1 MLSSK
6 GNTMYGIY
14 LVLKQYYIMQSVKH
28 MYTSTMQYSLDS
40 SIVHINV
47 ELLSKEIYISKFVWL
62 LRMSCV
68 VVNGRHT
75 CPLSQIYLKC
85 KL

>member
-1 MLSSK
+1 
-6 GNTMYGIY
+6 MYDIY

-47 ELLSKEIYISKFVWL
+47 ELLSKEI
-62 LRMSCV
+62 
-68 VVNGRHT
+68 
-75 CPLSQIYLKC
+75 
-85 KL
+85 